1 MAPAYLTA
9 VVQSHVWSL
18 HVVLHSYILQRLM
31 YAQVID
37 ILMTAD
43 LSGDGRVGPD
53 GMAGHAGP
61 SPAGWGQTSS
71 PHTQHQGAP
80 HHQVSKLACAE

>member
-1 MAPAYLTA
+1 
-9 VVQSHVWSL
+9 
-18 HVVLHSYILQRLM
+18 M

-43 LSGDGRVGPD
+43 LSGDGRMGPD

-61 SPAGWGQTSS
+61 SPAGWGQNSS
-71 PHTQHQGAP
+71 PQAQYQGAP
-80 HHQVSKLACAE
+80 HHQVSKLARAD